1 MLVDGVKVI
10 ADPTLTNEE
19 IMLFV
24 AEEKRLWE
32 SNNKKL
38 GQLELGLDGEEVIVK
53 GTEKSPIRRVRR
65 ITGYLSSID
74 NFNEAKVSECTERT
88 KHSLQEPQ
96 TAGQGS

>member
-53 GTEKSPIRRVRR
+53 GTEKSPIRR
-65 ITGYLSSID
+65 ITGYLSSIE
-74 NFNEAKVSECTERT
+74 NFNEAKVSECTERA
-88 KHSLQEPQ
+88 KHSLQ
-96 TAGQGS
+96 